1 MDAEMKK
8 IALTFGKVSTERYGV
23 HQGYVDS
30 LIAVGGVSLP
40 VSSMTALAYMKLGN
54 SDLIDRYASHV
65 ATNHDALLL
74 SGGTDINPA
83 LYNEETS
90 SKTTGVEDD
99 RDILEISLIRAF
111 TNKGKK
117 ILAVCRGVQILN
129 VALGGT
135 LIQDL
140 KTEGY
145 QNHMVVE
152 QEYGFAHEIE
162 FEPNSQCS
170 TISKGATSVNSLHHQ
185 AIKTLAP
192 SLKAAA
198 YSPDGV
204 VEAVESN
211 QIIGVQWH
219 PERMISADKRQ
230 LSYFAWL
237 VE

>member
-1 MDAEMKK
+1 MKT
-8 IALTFGKVSTERYGV
+8 IALVFGKVSTERYGV

-30 LIAVGGVSLP
+30 LIAVGAVSLP
-40 VSSMTALAYMKLGN
+40 VCSMTALTYMQLGDL
-54 SDLIDRYASHV
+54 DLIDQYSSEV
-65 ATNHDALLL
+65 SKNHDALLL
-74 SGGTDINPA
+74 SGGADVNPA
-83 LYNEETS
+83 RYNEETS
-90 SKTTGVEDD
+90 NKTTGIEDS
-99 RDILEISLIRAF
+99 RDLLEISMIRAF
-111 TNKGKK
+111 MNEGKK

-145 QNHMVVE
+145 QEHMVVE

-162 FEPNSQCS
+162 FEPNSKCS
-170 TISKGATSVNSLHHQ
+170 AISQGATSVNSLHHQ
-185 AIKTLAP
+185 AIKQIAP
-192 SLKAAA
+192 SLKATA

-204 VEAVESN
+204 VEAVESD
-211 QIIGVQWH
+211 QILGVQWH

-230 LSYFAWL
+230 LSYFSWL